1 MRLHLAALLC
11 LFCSHWAEAVVTYE
25 AVVVKQLPHSRQD
38 FTQGLEI
45 HDGKLYQSTGGYG
58 SSEIQVFDLASGK
71 LLQRQELPR
80 QLFGEGITLLQDKL
94 IQLTWRAGIAR
105 VYQQPQLQ
113 LVQEFPLPAEG
124 WGLTN
129 DGERLIYSDGS
140 AQLHFLAANSW
151 QHLSSIT
158 VRHLGQPLRNLNEL
172 EWTPD
177 YILANV
183 WRSNWIVMI
192 DAESGDVIGRIDLR
206 ELLSAD
212 QRRPDTDVLN
222 GIARDPDTGA
232 LWVTGKNWPWLYQI
246 ELRVKK

>member
-1 MRLHLAALLC
+1 MRRLHTVLLC
-11 LFCSHWAEAVVTYE
+11 LFLSHWAQAETIYE
-25 AVVVKQLPHSRQD
+25 AVVIQQLPHGRGD

-45 HDGKLYQSTGGYG
+45 QDGKLYQGTGGYG
-58 SSEIQVFDLASGK
+58 SSEIQVIDLANGE
-71 LLQRQELPR
+71 LLRRQRLPP

-105 VYQQPQLQ
+105 VYQRPGLSV
-113 LVQEFPLPAEG
+113 VQEFPLPGEG

-129 DGERLIYSDGS
+129 DGKQLIYSDGGP
-140 AQLHFLAANSW
+140 QLHFLAANSW
-151 QHLSSIT
+151 QHTHSIT
-158 VRHLGQPLRNLNEL
+158 VRYEGHPVRYLNEL

-183 WRSNWIVMI
+183 WQSDWIMMI
-192 DAESGDVIGRIDLR
+192 DAVSGDVIGRIDLR
-206 ELLSAD
+206 GLLAAD
-212 QRRPDTDVLN
+212 QRRPGTDVLN
-222 GIARDPDTGA
+222 GIARDPDTGT

>member
-1 MRLHLAALLC
+1 MRLRWGPLLW
-11 LFCSHWAEAVVTYE
+11 LLLSHQVQAEPIYE
-25 AVVVKQLPHSRQD
+25 PVVVRQLPHGRQD

-45 HDGKLYQSTGGYG
+45 QDGKLYQGTGGYG
-58 SSEIQVFDLASGK
+58 SSELQVFDLADGK
-71 LLQRQELPR
+71 LLQRQALPR

-94 IQLTWRAGIAR
+94 VQLTWRAGIAR
-105 VYQQPQLQ
+105 VYQRPELQ
-113 LVQEFPLPAEG
+113 LVQEFPLPGQG

-129 DGERLIYSDGS
+129 DGRHLIYSDGS

-151 QHLSSIT
+151 QHQRSIT
-158 VRHLGQPLRNLNEL
+158 VRYQGQPVRYLNEL

-183 WRSNWIVMI
+183 WQSDWILMI
-192 DAESGDVIGRIDLR
+192 NAVSGNVVGRIDLR
-206 ELLSAD
+206 GLLSAD
-212 QRRPDTDVLN
+212 QRRPGTDVLN

-246 ELRVKK
+246 ELQVKK